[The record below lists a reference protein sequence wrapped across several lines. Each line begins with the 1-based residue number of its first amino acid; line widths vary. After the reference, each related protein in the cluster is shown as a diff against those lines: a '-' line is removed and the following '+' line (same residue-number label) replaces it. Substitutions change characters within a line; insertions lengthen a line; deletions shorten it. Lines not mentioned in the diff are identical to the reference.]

1 MFDLKTILSTL
12 IVISL
17 ILTSL
22 YFLKYII
29 GAIVYCID
37 IVVSND
43 AVFYTVMTSMVLIIL
58 TSSIMF
64 CHFMFIEDHI
74 KLWGQ

>member
-22 YFLKYII
+22 YFFKYII

-43 AVFYTVMTSMVLIIL
+43 VVFYTIMISMVLIIL

-64 CHFMFIEDHI
+64 CNFMFIEDHI